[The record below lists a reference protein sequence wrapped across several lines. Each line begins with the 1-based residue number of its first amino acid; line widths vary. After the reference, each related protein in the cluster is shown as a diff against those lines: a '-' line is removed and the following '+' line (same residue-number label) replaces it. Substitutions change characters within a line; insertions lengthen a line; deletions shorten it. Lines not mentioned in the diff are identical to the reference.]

1 MISCKF
7 IHVWGVGEVIR
18 FGDRFSFITAITA
31 TNRRLFMEIN
41 GSTYFECDGVLFDL
55 DEVLIDSTG
64 NIMRHWQVWAD
75 RNSIDINEI
84 NRVAHGLR
92 TIETMRLVAPHLD
105 SEKEAYL
112 FFETELEDTSG
123 IVAIEGAKEI
133 LSRLP
138 ANAWA
143 IVTSGCLELVKVRL
157 AKAGLPFPKFLVTA
171 DDVRDGKP
179 SPEPYLAGAK
189 RLGLDPR
196 LCIVIEDA
204 PAGVEAGKKAGM
216 RVIGITSTNSRD
228 ALLEKGADLILENL
242 ADLEIRELQN
252 GDRLLGVSVKK
263 TR

>member
-1 MISCKF
+1 MK
-7 IHVWGVGEVIR
+7 
-18 FGDRFSFITAITA
+18 
-31 TNRRLFMEIN
+31 NN
-41 GSTYFECDGVLFDL
+41 GSDYFECDGVLFDL
-55 DEVLIDSTG
+55 DGVLIDSTG

-75 RNSIDINEI
+75 RNGVDINDI

-92 TIETMRLVAPHLD
+92 TVETMRLVAPHLD
-105 SEKEAYL
+105 SEKEANL

-133 LSRLP
+133 LSGLP
-138 ANAWA
+138 ANVWA

-157 AKAGLPFPKFLVTA
+157 VKAGLPFPKYLVTA

-216 RVIGITSTNSRD
+216 RVIGIASTHSRD
-228 ALLEKGADLILENL
+228 ALQEKGADLVLENL
-242 ADLEIRELQN
+242 SDLDIQVLQN
-252 GDRLLGVSVKK
+252 GDLRLGISVKN
-263 TR
+263 

>member
-1 MISCKF
+1 MK
-7 IHVWGVGEVIR
+7 
-18 FGDRFSFITAITA
+18 
-31 TNRRLFMEIN
+31 NN
-41 GSTYFECDGVLFDL
+41 GSDYFECDAVLFDL
-55 DEVLIDSTG
+55 DGVLIDSTG

-75 RNSIDINEI
+75 RNGVDINDI

-105 SEKEAYL
+105 SEKEANL
-112 FFETELEDTSG
+112 FFETEREDTSG

-133 LSRLP
+133 LSGLP
-138 ANAWA
+138 AIAWA

-157 AKAGLPFPKFLVTA
+157 VKAGLPFPRFLVTA

-179 SPEPYLAGAK
+179 SPEPYVTGAK

-196 LCIVIEDA
+196 QCIVIEDA

-216 RVIGITSTNSRD
+216 RVIGITSTHSRD

-242 ADLEIRELQN
+242 SDLKILVLQN
-252 GDRLLGVSVKK
+252 SDRLLRVSVK
-263 TR
+263 